1 MRSRCE
7 DHLVPALVTVVP
19 TRRRICSCQDR
30 EREGGARVS
39 SGRSVT
45 QDPIEQAL
53 EKLGSYGVP
62 VNEIGERVG
71 GLVGQLG
78 ALDPMDIMEQLGSID
93 PKQIDVGELV
103 GELQA
108 RFDALDPAL
117 KVPVML
123 AAGFVGARVV
133 RWIVR

>member
-1 MRSRCE
+1 M
-7 DHLVPALVTVVP
+7 
-19 TRRRICSCQDR
+19 
-30 EREGGARVS
+30 
-39 SGRSVT
+39 T

-71 GLVGQLG
+71 GLVGQIG
-78 ALDPMDIMEQLGSID
+78 TLDPMDLMEQIGSID
-93 PKQIDVGELV
+93 PSQLDVGAML
-103 GELQA
+103 GEA
-108 RFDALDPAL
+108 KERFDSLDPAL
-117 KVPVML
+117 RVPLML

>member
-1 MRSRCE
+1 
-7 DHLVPALVTVVP
+7 
-19 TRRRICSCQDR
+19 
-30 EREGGARVS
+30 VS
-39 SGRSVT
+39 KGRSVT

-53 EKLGSYGVP
+53 EKLGSLGLP
-62 VNEIGERVG
+62 VNDIGERAA

-78 ALDPMDIMEQLGSID
+78 SFDLFEIVDQLGAID
-93 PKQIDVGELV
+93 PTQLDVGEIL
-103 GELQA
+103 GELKA
-108 RFDALDPAL
+108 KVDDLDPAL

>member
-1 MRSRCE
+1 M
-7 DHLVPALVTVVP
+7 
-19 TRRRICSCQDR
+19 
-30 EREGGARVS
+30 
-39 SGRSVT
+39 T

-53 EKLGSYGVP
+53 EKLGSLGVP
-62 VNEIGERVG
+62 VTEIGEKAS

-78 ALDPMDIMEQLGSID
+78 SFDLFEMVDQLGSID
-93 PKQIDVGELV
+93 PSKLDVGEIV
-103 GELQA
+103 GEVKA
-108 RFDALDPAL
+108 KFDELDPAL

>member
-1 MRSRCE
+1 MMRSPCAAPPRGLPRPVAVVSERCAA
-7 DHLVPALVTVVP
+7 HLVPARVTVVP
-19 TRRRICSCQDR
+19 TSTSYPQSCPDR

-71 GLVGQLG
+71 GLVGQIG
-78 ALDPMDIMEQLGSID
+78 ALDPLEIMEQLGSID
-93 PKQIDVGELV
+93 PKQLDFGEMI
-103 GELQA
+103 GEA
-108 RFDALDPAL
+108 KERFDAL
-117 KVPVML
+117 
-123 AAGFVGARVV
+123 
-133 RWIVR
+133 

>member
-1 MRSRCE
+1 M
-7 DHLVPALVTVVP
+7 
-19 TRRRICSCQDR
+19 
-30 EREGGARVS
+30 
-39 SGRSVT
+39 T
-45 QDPIEQAL
+45 QDPIEQAI

-78 ALDPMDIMEQLGSID
+78 ALDPNEVMEQIGSID
-93 PKQIDVGELV
+93 PKQLDVGAMV
-103 GELQA
+103 GEA
-108 RFDALDPAL
+108 KEKFDALDPAL
-117 KVPVML
+117 RVPLMV